1 MNTHLKK
8 SDIDEL
14 VGTSKTHFLN
24 DNARRNN
31 KSLGDL
37 VGIQDFGFHLV
48 EIQPGRES
56 TELHCHYFED
66 ECVYVLQGIGKAV
79 VGEESF
85 TICEG
90 DFIGYPAGGAAHTII
105 NQSDQ
110 VLRYLVV
117 GARKDHDVADYP
129 NKNKRIYRNKGIDW
143 ELVDLGSIERPGLSN
158 PNLGKK

>member
-8 SDIDEL
+8 SEIDGL
-14 VGTSKTHFLN
+14 TATSKIHFLN
-24 DNARRNN
+24 NNARRNN

-37 VGIQDFGFHLV
+37 AGIQDFGFHLV
-48 EIQPGRES
+48 EIEPGRES
-56 TELHCHYFED
+56 TELHYHHFED
-66 ECVYVLQGIGKAV
+66 ECVYVLQGVGKAV
-79 VGEESF
+79 VGEEAFKIS
-85 TICEG
+85 EG

-105 NQSDQ
+105 NESDQ

-129 NKNKRIYRNKGIDW
+129 NKNKRIYRNKGMDW
-143 ELVDLGSIERPGLSN
+143 ELVNLNDIERPGLSN